1 VRGIGKWESAKRQQ
15 VAPAAAKGQN
25 MRCVIITPERT
36 VLDASAEFVAVTLF
50 DGELGIAPSHTPL
63 VGRLGYGQL
72 RVRVSDSVE
81 SYYVEGGL
89 VEVVND
95 VVCILTERA
104 VAAAQIDEAVARQQ
118 LLAAQERR
126 ALTPEQIA
134 LREKISSQ
142 SRAQLRIARRA
153 RKAQQ

>member
-1 VRGIGKWESAKRQQ
+1 
-15 VAPAAAKGQN
+15 
-25 MRCVIITPERT
+25 MRCVIITPEKT
-36 VLDASAEFVAVTLF
+36 VRDASADFVAVTLF
-50 DGELGIAPSHTPL
+50 DGELGIAPKHTPL
-63 VGRLGYGQL
+63 VGRLGYGEL
-72 RVRVSDSVE
+72 RVSLSDSIE

-89 VEVVND
+89 VEVVSD

-104 VAAAQIDEAVARQQ
+104 VPAAQIDQSVARQQ

-134 LREKISSQ
+134 VREKISSQ
-142 SRAQLRIARRA
+142 SRAQLRVARRA